1 MRLKKSS
8 SCFVA
13 SVSLF
18 LHKFTK
24 TKYKI
29 EQQNKAL
36 WEGVS
41 RTGSMLLFH
50 RGSASYRYIF
60 N

>member
-13 SVSLF
+13 SVSVF
-18 LHKFTK
+18 LHKFAK
-24 TKYKI
+24 TTYKI
-29 EQQNKAL
+29 RQQNKAARG
-36 WEGVS
+36 GVR
-41 RTGSMLLFH
+41 RTVCKLLFH
-50 RGSASYRYIF
+50 RRSASCRYIF